1 VTIPI
6 GDEMCPRYQRAIEIL
21 GKRWTGL
28 IIRTLLVHPR
38 RFGEITE
45 VVQGL
50 SDRLLSERLKE
61 LESCDIVERRV
72 FPDTPVRIE
81 YALSAKG
88 LELEQVVEAIQHW
101 ADCWDEVTT
110 ARMRKAA
117 HSTTPTHLQPV
128 PNTQNEPAQA
138 RSSLS

>member
-1 VTIPI
+1 
-6 GDEMCPRYQRAIEIL
+6 MCPRYQRAVEIL

-28 IIRTLLVHPR
+28 IIRTLLVQPR

-45 VVQGL
+45 VVHGL

-81 YALSAKG
+81 YALTSKG

-101 ADCWDEVTT
+101 ANCWDDVTT
-110 ARMRKAA
+110 ARTRKA
-117 HSTTPTHLQPV
+117 HSMPAISQAPK
-128 PNTQNEPAQA
+128 TQNEPSPA
-138 RSSLS
+138 RSSLSG